1 MTDLILLLIASIG
14 ACIACI
20 GCYAFLLIFKTFG
33 LEFDGVIEV
42 DTNNSVVVKTK
53 HLYVIS
59 IFFICLGVFISIGVS
74 T

>member
-1 MTDLILLLIASIG
+1 MTDLILLLISSIG

-20 GCYAFLLIFKTFG
+20 GCYTFLLTFKTFG
-33 LEFDGVIEV
+33 LEFDRVIEV
-42 DTNNSVVVKTK
+42 DTNNSIVVKTK

-59 IFFICLGVFISIGVS
+59 IFFICSGVFILIGVS